1 MDDYTTQSNLLQ
13 IHYNYFAYG
22 YPFKC
27 QLHKMVKDTTNCFS
41 VFNHFVGL
49 AIKGLIKS
57 NNGINQF
64 RCIQGNFLNLKDRL
78 GWKHQ
83 KSLSKEQNTGKKTK
97 FQKNPGNVTENEQ
110 QWKKFGFAH
119 SKNAFHTKKDYYIIS
134 NTQPSSRMHILV
146 SSFRISFS
154 RCLVYFSNGIYSI
167 QEWAVTTWHGVTRKQ
182 DGEGERDIE

>member
-119 SKNAFHTKKDYYIIS
+119 SKNAFHTKKTTIS
-134 NTQPSSRMHILV
+134 YQILNPPLGCTF
-146 SSFRISFS
+146 SFLHLGFHSLDVWFIFQMEFTPYKNEQS
-154 RCLVYFSNGIYSI
+154 LHGMELQENKTAKVKGI
-167 QEWAVTTWHGVTRKQ
+167 
-182 DGEGERDIE
+182 